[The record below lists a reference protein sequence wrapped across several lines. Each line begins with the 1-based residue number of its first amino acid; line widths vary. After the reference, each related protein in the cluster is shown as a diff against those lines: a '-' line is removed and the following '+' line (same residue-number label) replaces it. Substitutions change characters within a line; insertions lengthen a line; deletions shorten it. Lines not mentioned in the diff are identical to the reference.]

1 MSNQI
6 VPIGE
11 IERMAVAVAKSGLF
25 GIKSPEQAIALM
37 LIAQAEGMHPAIAA
51 RDYHI
56 IQGRCSLKADAML
69 ARFQA
74 AGGKV
79 VWNEYSVKNVSGT
92 FSHPAGG
99 SATVAWSI
107 DQAKAAGLTGKDV
120 WKQYPRAM
128 LRARVISEGIRTV
141 YPGCVVGVYTPEEVE
156 DFKPTERVVGSG
168 SATVDLTPDND
179 PVETVEPV
187 SEDSLWILQVPGRET
202 MNFASQSD
210 WTEGLM
216 SLVDKVVA
224 SKLDVDSKNGK
235 LGALKAANSGIFTR
249 MGIRN
254 ASAIYKEIAAKMQ
267 PLEAAEADDIKKR
280 DQFVQKMDQEFG
292 PSEVKTF

>member
-1 MSNQI
+1 MSNAI
-6 VPIGE
+6 IPIGE

-56 IQGRCSLKADAML
+56 IQGRPSLKSDAML

-79 VWNEYSVKNVSGT
+79 VWNEYSDKNVSGT
-92 FSHPAGG
+92 FTHPAGG

-141 YPGCVVGVYTPEEVE
+141 YPGVSVGVYTPEEIE
-156 DFKPTERVVGSG
+156 DFNEKPAAKEVKAEVQVADSKESVVE
-168 SATVDLTPDND
+168 VF
-179 PVETVEPV
+179 E
-187 SEDSLWILQVPGRET
+187 SEKPK
-202 MNFASQSD
+202 QSVINRD
-210 WTEGLM
+210 DRKALM
-216 SLVDKVVA
+216 SRIAKIVDAGQWNYSQLKTYVHAAFGVEESSKLTIEQLSLVA
-224 SKLDVDSKNGK
+224 SVCE
-235 LGALKAANSGIFTR
+235 NSNF
-249 MGIRN
+249 
-254 ASAIYKEIAAKMQ
+254 SQAIEEI
-267 PLEAAEADDIKKR
+267 
-280 DQFVQKMDQEFG
+280 
-292 PSEVKTF
+292 EVKSAAGT